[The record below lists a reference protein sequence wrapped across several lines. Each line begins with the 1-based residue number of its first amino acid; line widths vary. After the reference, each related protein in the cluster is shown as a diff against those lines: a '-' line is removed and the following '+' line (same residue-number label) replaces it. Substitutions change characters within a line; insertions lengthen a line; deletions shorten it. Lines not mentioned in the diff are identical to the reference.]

1 MDFVHLVQTVKFQ
14 DLEWSLWDRWILEG
28 DLTVQQVLDWF
39 KVPHSSWSLRTYALI
54 RAQHIA
60 SPVLSLDSW
69 TPLL

>member
-39 KVPHSSWSLRTYALI
+39 KVPHSSWSLPT
-54 RAQHIA
+54 
-60 SPVLSLDSW
+60 
-69 TPLL
+69 